1 MTQSNAINCI
11 KLNNI
16 YKAVGLPKKSN
27 SMRKFVFVIL
37 IFSFLVNNG
46 VSAQTY
52 KGNEIVT
59 VDGNKYVLHKVE
71 KGQTIFSL
79 AREYDVE
86 QKELVSENPQLIF
99 GLQEGDVLKIP
110 YKVSIYND
118 ADNKRNKPIVQ
129 IDSDASNKFIFHV
142 VTKSET
148 VYSIS
153 KKYNVSIS
161 SIYTFNPEAEVEI
174 LENEIL
180 RIPRNDQQA
189 AETDG
194 LLREDQDFYYHK
206 MQAGETILMLTRRY
220 NATLA
225 DIMDCNDLQSD
236 KIAIGEI
243 IKIPKIIQPDD
254 LSDNIANNYFLHKIE
269 TGDTFYS
276 YTRRFDVTKNQLIE
290 INPQLHDGLKAG
302 MMIKVP
308 VIKEQKLEVKNIDDQ
323 KFKQHTVSRG
333 ETLYSL
339 SQQYSVSV
347 TDIKNSNPELKN
359 RGLNAGET
367 VYIPQVQT
375 IVSPDELLLQSD
387 ESQKTVKE
395 KKYVPQL
402 EFEMSD
408 SALNEYASNFTLL
421 DDDTFR
427 ISMFLPLYYQMNDS
441 INKHWFTDEEIAVLD
456 SMKKYDEK
464 VLNDYY
470 TIQVNNWGSPV
481 DTVLV
486 KPFKKAESPELYRR
500 TKPFVNFYEGFLL
513 AVDSMYRAGLNI
525 KIDLY
530 DSRLSKQVVD
540 SILMTKDFINSNL
553 IVGPVVPEIQESVS
567 FFSSKNRIPMVSPFS
582 SDSRYL
588 SDNSYYFQVNPS
600 KEYVMRKTASFIADE
615 FYNKNFIV
623 MTLGE
628 TEKIDEFDVVSL
640 VKEKFFSAGIYN
652 NIGDVL
658 YAEVDF
664 ANSGHMGYW
673 QVKRTLKADME
684 NVIYIPA
691 TDNPYEREA
700 MLSRAIN
707 SLYVLSDEFDI
718 TLVGLSDY
726 TRFKSINTEYFH
738 KLNLHYLTPN
748 DVDYFDART
757 NSFIQQYRSLFF
769 AEPDQ
774 YSYRG
779 YDIGMFFMSSYVKM
793 GDGFIDYVDKY
804 LQNMI
809 QSDFN
814 FQKIDQIS
822 GFMNH
827 TLYVMN
833 YTPDFEIIRKSV
845 ISEGQIVLDKVAVD
859 KSIE

>member
-1 MTQSNAINCI
+1 
-11 KLNNI
+11 
-16 YKAVGLPKKSN
+16 
-27 SMRKFVFVIL
+27 
-37 IFSFLVNNG
+37 
-46 VSAQTY
+46 
-52 KGNEIVT
+52 
-59 VDGNKYVLHKVE
+59 
-71 KGQTIFSL
+71 
-79 AREYDVE
+79 
-86 QKELVSENPQLIF
+86 
-99 GLQEGDVLKIP
+99 
-110 YKVSIYND
+110 
-118 ADNKRNKPIVQ
+118 
-129 IDSDASNKFIFHV
+129 
-142 VTKSET
+142 
-148 VYSIS
+148 
-153 KKYNVSIS
+153 
-161 SIYTFNPEAEVEI
+161 
-174 LENEIL
+174 
-180 RIPRNDQQA
+180 
-189 AETDG
+189 
-194 LLREDQDFYYHK
+194 
-206 MQAGETILMLTRRY
+206 
-220 NATLA
+220 
-225 DIMDCNDLQSD
+225 
-236 KIAIGEI
+236 
-243 IKIPKIIQPDD
+243 
-254 LSDNIANNYFLHKIE
+254 
-269 TGDTFYS
+269 
-276 YTRRFDVTKNQLIE
+276 
-290 INPQLHDGLKAG
+290 
-302 MMIKVP
+302 
-308 VIKEQKLEVKNIDDQ
+308 
-323 KFKQHTVSRG
+323 
-333 ETLYSL
+333 
-339 SQQYSVSV
+339 
-347 TDIKNSNPELKN
+347 
-359 RGLNAGET
+359 
-367 VYIPQVQT
+367 
-375 IVSPDELLLQSD
+375 
-387 ESQKTVKE
+387 
-395 KKYVPQL
+395 
-402 EFEMSD
+402 
-408 SALNEYASNFTLL
+408 
-421 DDDTFR
+421 
-427 ISMFLPLYYQMNDS
+427 
-441 INKHWFTDEEIAVLD
+441 
-456 SMKKYDEK
+456 
-464 VLNDYY
+464 
-470 TIQVNNWGSPV
+470 
-481 DTVLV
+481 
-486 KPFKKAESPELYRR
+486 
-500 TKPFVNFYEGFLL
+500 
-513 AVDSMYRAGLNI
+513 
-525 KIDLY
+525 
-530 DSRLSKQVVD
+530 
-540 SILMTKDFINSNL
+540 
-553 IVGPVVPEIQESVS
+553 
-567 FFSSKNRIPMVSPFS
+567 
-582 SDSRYL
+582 
-588 SDNSYYFQVNPS
+588 
-600 KEYVMRKTASFIADE
+600 MRKTASFIADE